1 MPFCTEDALAE
12 LWSGAGLGDVR
23 VAGVVVGAA
32 YAGSRTSGRRWRR
45 GVGPSGAYVAA
56 LAAADRAAFKDELRR
71 RLGVG
76 DAPFRLTAR
85 AWIAT
90 GRA

>member
-1 MPFCTEDALAE
+1 MPFCAEDALAG
-12 LWSGAGLGDVR
+12 LWSAAGLGDVH
-23 VAGVVVGAA
+23 VAGVVVDAA
-32 YAGSRTSGRRWRR
+32 YEGFEDLWAPLET

-71 RLGVG
+71 RLGAG
-76 DAPFRLTAR
+76 DAPFRLGAR

-90 GRA
+90 GHA